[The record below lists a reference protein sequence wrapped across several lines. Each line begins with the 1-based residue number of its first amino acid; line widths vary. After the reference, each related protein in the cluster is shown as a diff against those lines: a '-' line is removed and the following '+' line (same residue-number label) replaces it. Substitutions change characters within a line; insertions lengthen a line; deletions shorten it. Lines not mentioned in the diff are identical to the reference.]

1 VHGLRL
7 AAIKREGGRIAIATD
22 CTNPALSNYCEV
34 LGVDDLID
42 VIACEEDVKEGKPAA
57 GWFASRPSGAT

>member
-1 VHGLRL
+1 LH
-7 AAIKREGGRIAIATD
+7 E
-22 CTNPALSNYCEV
+22 PALSNYCEV

-42 VIACEEDVKEGKPAA
+42 VIACEEDVKEGKPDT